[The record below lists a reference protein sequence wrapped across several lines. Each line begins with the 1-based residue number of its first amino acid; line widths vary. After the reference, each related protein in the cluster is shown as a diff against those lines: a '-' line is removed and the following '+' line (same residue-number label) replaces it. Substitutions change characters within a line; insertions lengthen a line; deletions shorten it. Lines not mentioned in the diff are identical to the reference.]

1 MDLHFRFMTFSS
13 VVRKHVFAKGE
24 GMTRRTLLESLA
36 AIATGTGLSPELR
49 SQAPAAGGW
58 QIRPLPFDPKK
69 LKGLSER
76 LLVSHHDNNYAGAAR
91 RIGQIQQM
99 LSSLPNNAPGFQ
111 IKGLKMEELIATNSA
126 ILHEEYFGNLG
137 GDGKASGSVQGAI
150 ARDFGAFDK
159 WEQDFRATSNALGG
173 GSGWAILD
181 FNFRD
186 GRLHNYIAFDHT
198 DNVAL
203 GRPILVN
210 DMFEHAYHMD
220 YGSNAAMY
228 IDAFMQNVNW
238 DECNRRLE
246 EANKIYASL
255 RH

>member
-1 MDLHFRFMTFSS
+1 
-13 VVRKHVFAKGE
+13 
-24 GMTRRTLLESLA
+24 MTRRELLQGLA
-36 AIATGTGLSPELR
+36 ASAAVSAIRPELR
-49 SQAPAAGGW
+49 AQAPASGGW
-58 QIRPLPFDPKK
+58 QIKPLPFDAKK
-69 LKGLSER
+69 LKGLSEK

-99 LSSLPNNAPGFQ
+99 LASLPNNAPGFQ

-137 GDGKASGSVQGAI
+137 GDGKASGSVQQAI
-150 ARDFGAFDK
+150 ASDFGGFDK
-159 WEQDFRATSNALGG
+159 WEQGFRATSTALGG
-173 GSGWAILD
+173 GSGWAILS

-186 GRLHNYIAFDHT
+186 GKLHNYIAFDHT
-198 DNVAL
+198 DNVAF

-246 EANKIYASL
+246 EANKMYASL
-255 RH
+255 RR